1 MPSTNNKVKF
11 GLKNCHYAKATLDPD
26 TNAVTFGTP
35 VAIPGAVNL
44 SLDPEGDTE
53 PFYADDMVYYTT
65 VANNGYSGDLEIALI
80 PDSFRKDILKE
91 TEDTNGV
98 LVEDSTVEPEH
109 FAWSRSISHC
119 FLSSPETR
127 KRSGTACITVLLQDR
142 PSKVRPMRIPRK
154 SRRNLWRSRL
164 RRFRVAL

>member
-26 TNAVTFGTP
+26 TNAVTFDTP

-91 TEDTNGV
+91 TEDSNGV
-98 LVEDSTVEPEH
+98 LIEDSTVEPEH
-109 FAWSRSISHC
+109 FALLFEFSGD
-119 FLSSPETR
+119 R
-127 KRSGTACITVLLQDR
+127 KRSDIACITVLPQDR
-142 PSKVRPMRIPRK
+142 PSKARPMRIPRK
-154 SRRNLWRSRL
+154 FRRNLWRSRQ
-164 RRFRVAL
+164 RRFRAGL